1 MTAFPAPPPPPEFNV
16 PVLLPPKLKVLTWES
31 VRVLFAM
38 NSAELN
44 CDLHGTYLN
53 RVWRRILERTDRSV
67 RSKERRGHC
76 VRQLILLE
84 LREIESRSW
93 KKGNKYRKIEV
104 LCQQRERKEKTL

>member
-1 MTAFPAPPPPPEFNV
+1 MTAFPAPPPPPTCDMS
-16 PVLLPPKLKVLTWES
+16 VLLPLKLKVLIWEF

-44 CDLHGTYLN
+44 CDLDGTYLY
-53 RVWRRILERTDRSV
+53 RVWRRILERTDRSG

-84 LREIESRSW
+84 LREIERQSW
-93 KKGNKYRKIEV
+93 KGNKYRKIEV
-104 LCQQRERKEKTL
+104 LCQQRE